1 MSKTYGSSSD
11 LSVSGVAIETS
22 MTARKGVTATKF
34 TVSKIDA
41 TVDIPD
47 ISSWKPL
54 NF

>member
-1 MSKTYGSSSD
+1 
-11 LSVSGVAIETS
+11 

-54 NF
+54 NFWLLVGIGPFLRGMT